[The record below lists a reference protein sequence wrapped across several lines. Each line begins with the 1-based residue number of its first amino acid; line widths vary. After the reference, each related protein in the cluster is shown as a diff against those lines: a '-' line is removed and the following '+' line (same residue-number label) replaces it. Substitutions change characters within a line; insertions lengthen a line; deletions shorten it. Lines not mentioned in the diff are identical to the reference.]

1 MLKYSSCWRA
11 CLRKAPKSWN
21 NGVVKLLRLLFFS
34 TLFAASLFAADLTGT
49 WTGVVKLGNGNEL
62 PFIVHMKQQGETIT
76 GKMDGIGGAPDV
88 EIQSGKISGDTVTYV
103 GIRKINSVD
112 VKFTY
117 TATLTGEK
125 LDFKILRADGSGMPL
140 ASSTTRLSTTN

>member
-1 MLKYSSCWRA
+1 M
-11 CLRKAPKSWN
+11 
-21 NGVVKLLRLLFFS
+21 KLLRIAFFS
-34 TLFAASLFAADLTGT
+34 TLFTASLLAADLTGT
-49 WTGVVKLGNGNEL
+49 WTGVVKLGNGNDL
-62 PFIVHMKQQGETIT
+62 PFIVHLKQQGDTIT

-88 EIQSGKISGDTVTYV
+88 EIQNGKVSGGTVTYEGV
-103 GIRKINSVD
+103 RKINNTD

-125 LDFKILRADGSGMPL
+125 LEFKILRTDGAGMPL

>member
-1 MLKYSSCWRA
+1 
-11 CLRKAPKSWN
+11 
-21 NGVVKLLRLLFFS
+21 
-34 TLFAASLFAADLTGT
+34 
-49 WTGVVKLGNGNEL
+49 LGNGNDL
-62 PFIVHMKQQGETIT
+62 PFIVHLKQQGDTIT

-88 EIQSGKISGDTVTYV
+88 EIQNGKVSGGTVTYEGV
-103 GIRKINSVD
+103 RKINNTD

-125 LDFKILRADGSGMPL
+125 LEFKILRTDGAGMPL